1 MVTQHHE
8 CTNVINSKYY
18 VCFTT
23 HTHTHN
29 FLKKE
34 KERKREVR
42 EKNDFHVS
50 NPSEKLDEKTE
61 EKTLSW
67 EAVKHAPPTTYTR
80 EFSPCSR
87 VTFPWKEGHSPF
99 HQLASLLAE
108 MRTQALG
115 GNPPRR

>member
-1 MVTQHHE
+1 MSVLMLLIVNIM
-8 CTNVINSKYY
+8 CVSP
-18 VCFTT
+18 
-23 HTHTHN
+23 HTRIHTIS
-29 FLKKE
+29 LKKRKKE
-34 KERKREVR
+34 KERSEK
-42 EKNDFHVS
+42 KNDFHVS

-80 EFSPCSR
+80 EFSPCSW